1 VSTGCCHPHSQP
13 HLVRVV
19 EGYGSLRIILQLER
33 CEGPS
38 VLTGG
43 RGRGG
48 GRGRDHL
55 DRPVGYDRAAG
66 DGAGYHN
73 AHVTSKISTLR
84 NSRKTMEK
92 GRHNQAE
99 TAIGPCHGLRTR
111 HFCLPVPKVSDYR
124 PVGAAGG
131 TSRLVLQVAKKKKL

>member
-1 VSTGCCHPHSQP
+1 MSTGCCHPHSQP

-19 EGYGSLRIILQLER
+19 EGYGSLGIILQLER
-33 CEGPS
+33 GEGPS

-55 DRPVGYDRAAG
+55 DRPVGYDSAAG

-92 GRHNQAE
+92 GRHDQA
-99 TAIGPCHGLRTR
+99 RT
-111 HFCLPVPKVSDYR
+111 KVSM
-124 PVGAAGG
+124 V
-131 TSRLVLQVAKKKKL
+131 TQF

>member
-1 VSTGCCHPHSQP
+1 MSTGCCHPHSQP

-92 GRHNQAE
+92 GRHNQAKNE
-99 TAIGPCHGLRTR
+99 GKYGHSILKQFFLSNSSTSLSEGIAAGG
-111 HFCLPVPKVSDYR
+111 
-124 PVGAAGG
+124 PVGAMA
-131 TSRLVLQVAKKKKL
+131 L

>member
-1 VSTGCCHPHSQP
+1 MSTGCCHPHSQP

-19 EGYGSLRIILQLER
+19 KGYGSLGIILQLER

-48 GRGRDHL
+48 GRGRDNL

-66 DGAGYHN
+66 DGTGYHN
-73 AHVTSKISTLR
+73 AHVTGKISTLR

-92 GRHNQAE
+92 GRHNQAKNE
-99 TAIGPCHGLRTR
+99 GM
-111 HFCLPVPKVSDYR
+111 
-124 PVGAAGG
+124 
-131 TSRLVLQVAKKKKL
+131 